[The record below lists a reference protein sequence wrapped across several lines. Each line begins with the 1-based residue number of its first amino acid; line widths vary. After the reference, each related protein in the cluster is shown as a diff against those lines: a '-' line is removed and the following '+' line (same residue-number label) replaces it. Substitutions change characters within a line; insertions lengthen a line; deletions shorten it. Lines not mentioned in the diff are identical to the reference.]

1 MHMEQPLSS
10 RINNKIISGLYNWN
24 MAGAAKTETPA
35 IFLFTYLAVYDIL
48 EKDISSIFNVFRT
61 AISNLTGISL
71 VYAVIPRES

>member
-1 MHMEQPLSS
+1 M
-10 RINNKIISGLYNWN
+10 ISGLDSQN
-24 MAGAAKTETPA
+24 MAGVAKTETPA

>member
-1 MHMEQPLSS
+1 
-10 RINNKIISGLYNWN
+10 
-24 MAGAAKTETPA
+24 MAGVAKTETPA